1 MELNNENYF
10 SQEVRK
16 IYTGSSEIKRVF
28 KM

>member
-16 IYTGSSEIKRVF
+16 IYTGSSEIKRISE
-28 KM
+28 M

>member
-1 MELNNENYF
+1 MQINNENYF

-16 IYTGSSEIKRVF
+16 IYTGSSEIKRIF

>member
-10 SQEVRK
+10 SQEARK

>member
-1 MELNNENYF
+1 MEIDEKSYF
-10 SQEVRK
+10 SQEARK